1 MMILRTLAFVG
12 LVTAIII
19 VGMIVAALW
28 DMRRD
33 K

>member
-12 LVTAIII
+12 LVTAVII
-19 VGMIVAALW
+19 VSMIVAALW

-33 K
+33 E

>member
-12 LVTAIII
+12 LVTVIII
-19 VGMIVAALW
+19 VSMIVAALW

-33 K
+33 E